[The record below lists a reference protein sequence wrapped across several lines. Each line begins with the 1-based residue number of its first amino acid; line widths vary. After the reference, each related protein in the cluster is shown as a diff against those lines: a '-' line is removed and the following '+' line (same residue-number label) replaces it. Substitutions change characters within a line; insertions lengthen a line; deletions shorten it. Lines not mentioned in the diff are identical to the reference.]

1 MFKDRF
7 GALTN
12 RRALFRR
19 GAVVSGAAAAAGVE
33 GRSALVAGLVEPS
46 ASLPVAVAVRPEQQE
61 SLRRRIAARAE
72 DGGDRA
78 ARRQRDRTDLR
89 VPARVGKSDLGCVRH
104 CLRRAD
110 PHRPALAPRLSLPLR
125 FAAGVS
131 AAVGCALELLPTPFR
146 TFTVALAIY
155 AGAYLTEIFGAG
167 ILSVGRRYLDAG
179 RSPGL
184 RRFALA
190 RYVTA
195 PIMFRTVLPSL
206 SNTFISLF
214 KDTGI
219 AFFIGVR
226 ELSFAANKINTD
238 FFRPIE
244 SWLAAG
250 ALYLVTAFVLAFVL
264 RFLESRIRWS
274 V

>member
-1 MFKDRF
+1 MRTGVVADAVSHVH
-7 GALTN
+7 G
-12 RRALFRR
+12 RA
-19 GAVVSGAAAAAGVE
+19 G
-33 GRSALVAGLVEPS
+33 
-46 ASLPVAVAVRPEQQE
+46 
-61 SLRRRIAARAE
+61 
-72 DGGDRA
+72 
-78 ARRQRDRTDLR
+78 DLR
-89 VPARVGKSDLGCVRH
+89 GGL
-104 CLRRAD
+104 
-110 PHRPALAPRLSLPLR
+110 
-125 FAAGVS
+125 
-131 AAVGCALELLPTPFR
+131 
-146 TFTVALAIY
+146 
-155 AGAYLTEIFGAG
+155 LTEIFGAG
-167 ILSVGRRYLDAG
+167 LLSVGRRYLDAG
-179 RSPGL
+179 RSLGL